1 VLLNASDIDNHRE
14 IMRDP
19 SVFEE
24 SLLGHDMLQLQ
35 VSSTM
40 GTRSIS
46 GYAKLLIAFNTAVS
60 RKTTNL
66 SIHKTWS
73 SLATSGTSDRHGIWQ
88 MRYVAYP
95 KHPGGQILFGVYD
108 LANEAVSTKETK
120 VPKPA
125 QRPTPGSVLKGLTD
139 RLTHNLFLR
148 ARVSH
153 QSQALANRAQNAYV
167 VSQPSLARIQPPCLA

>member
-1 VLLNASDIDNHRE
+1 VE
-14 IMRDP
+14 P
-19 SVFEE
+19 SVFQE
-24 SLLGHDMLQLQ
+24 SRLGHDMLQLQ
-35 VSSTM
+35 ASGTIE
-40 GTRSIS
+40 TRSIS

-108 LANEAVSTKETK
+108 LANEAVSTKGTRTK
-120 VPKPA
+120 
-125 QRPTPGSVLKGLTD
+125 RGSVTY
-139 RLTHNLFLR
+139 
-148 ARVSH
+148 ARVSLK
-153 QSQALANRAQNAYV
+153 A
-167 VSQPSLARIQPPCLA
+167 